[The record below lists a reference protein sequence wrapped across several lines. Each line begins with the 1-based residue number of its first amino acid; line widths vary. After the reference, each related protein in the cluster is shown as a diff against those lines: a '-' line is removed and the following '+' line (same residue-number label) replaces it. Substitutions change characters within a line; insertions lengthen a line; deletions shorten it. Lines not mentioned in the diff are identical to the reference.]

1 MTKGTAVPET
11 TPVGESSAVSF
22 SLSFLLQL
30 VAILVGAV
38 WGYSQLDARIRVI
51 QNSSAQHDESIDR
64 IESTISLTQ
73 DQPISSDYVQN
84 TNIKEI
90 LRRLDVIEHRMF
102 DAYRPRQ

>member
-1 MTKGTAVPET
+1 M
-11 TPVGESSAVSF
+11 SF

-51 QNSSAQHDESIDR
+51 QSSSVQHDESIDR

-73 DQPISSDYVQN
+73 DQPISSDHVQN
-84 TNIKEI
+84 TNITEI
-90 LRRLDVIEHRMF
+90 LRRLDLLEQRLYDISR
-102 DAYRPRQ
+102 

>member
-1 MTKGTAVPET
+1 MR
-11 TPVGESSAVSF
+11 ESSAVSF

-51 QNSSAQHDESIDR
+51 QNSSVQHDESIAR
-64 IESTISLTQ
+64 IESTITSTQ

-84 TNIKEI
+84 TNITQI
-90 LRRLDVIEHRMF
+90 LRRLDMIERRL
-102 DAYRPRQ
+102 YGG